1 MTEGGGPQHLPGT
14 LVRCTPEGAALQFF
28 VTNPRDPIQACH
40 LRGAFFEPE
49 ELRLI
54 APHIPPGAVI
64 ADIGANIG
72 NHALFFEHV
81 AQARRVVL
89 FEANADAAAHLRLHG
104 RLNRCQTWDEQFLGL
119 ALAAGPGRMAQQVPD
134 PDNLG
139 GAQFQPD
146 PAGATRCIAGDA
158 ALAGQRV
165 DFIKIDVEGGEMA
178 VLAGLSATVA
188 CWRPT
193 LFIELCAPHWPQFNA
208 WLDATG
214 YRVLDSYERYPG
226 LPNLL
231 VKPA

>member
-1 MTEGGGPQHLPGT
+1 VTAPQHLPGT
-14 LVRCTPEGAALQFF
+14 LVRCTAEGAALEFF

-40 LRGAFFEPE
+40 LRGEFFEPD

-72 NHALFFEHV
+72 NHALFFEHAV
-81 AQARRVVL
+81 RARRVVL
-89 FEANADAAAHLRLHG
+89 FEANPDAAMHLRLHG
-104 RLNRCQTWDEQFLGL
+104 RLNRCRTWDESFLGL
-119 ALAAGPGRMAQQVPD
+119 ALAAGPGRMARQVPD
-134 PDNLG
+134 PDNPG
-139 GAQFQPD
+139 GAQFHPD
-146 PAGATRCIAGDA
+146 PAGATRCIPGDA

-178 VLAGLSATVA
+178 VLAGLAATVA
-188 CWRPT
+188 CWQPT
-193 LFIELCAPHWPQFNA
+193 LFIELCAPHWPEFNA
-208 WLDATG
+208 WLDAAG
-214 YRVLDSYERYPG
+214 YRVVDSYERYPG